1 MNGWIMR
8 EKDILRIAVGNN
20 MIGIVG
26 LTGAMEEI
34 AAGHARRSDEDV
46 RAALMARL
54 RKTNYIP
61 GHMEEAY
68 GKAFVREFRKY
79 LGQPFEKEPDRTF
92 LEVKILGQGCARCD
106 GLRQAVIDAASRLN
120 LAVDVEHVTDP
131 REYGRYRVFGFPALV
146 VNGTVRSLDAIPSPE
161 AIERWLSENSVPLKE
176 T

>member
-1 MNGWIMR
+1 MG
-8 EKDILRIAVGNN
+8 EKDILRITVGNN

-26 LTGAMEEI
+26 LTGAMDEI
-34 AAGHARRSDEDV
+34 AAGYASRSDEDV
-46 RAALMARL
+46 RAALTARL

-79 LGQPFEKEPDRTF
+79 LGQPFEKEPDGAF

-120 LAVDVEHVTDP
+120 LPVDVEHVTDS
-131 REYGRYRVFGFPALV
+131 RECQRYGVFGFPALV
-146 VNGTVRSLDAIPSPE
+146 VNGTVRSVDAIPSTK
-161 AIERWLSENSVPLKE
+161 AIERWLSDDPVSLKE